1 MHYVKISVARVQTRA
16 RVARVP
22 RERTRGAEGWK
33 MQPSSQEILF
43 AGKIFNG
50 AFINNSRCGE
60 NNNVMRNIKEY
71 GSLDKHRK
79 FFYISHYVK
88 ISVARV
94 PRERTR
100 GAGG

>member
-1 MHYVKISVARVQTRA
+1 MHYVKILVARVQTRARSNARTRDPNARARTRA

-33 MQPSSQEILF
+33 MQPSSQEILL

-60 NNNVMRNIKEY
+60 NNNVMRNIKN
-71 GSLDKHRK
+71 K
-79 FFYISHYVK
+79 
-88 ISVARV
+88 A
-94 PRERTR
+94 
-100 GAGG
+100 A